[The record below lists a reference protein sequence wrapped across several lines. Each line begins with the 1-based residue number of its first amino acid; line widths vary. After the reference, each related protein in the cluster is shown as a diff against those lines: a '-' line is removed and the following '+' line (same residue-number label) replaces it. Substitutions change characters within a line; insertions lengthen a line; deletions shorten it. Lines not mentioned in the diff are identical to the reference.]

1 MTALFNGGYMRKIFL
16 TALSCALLIGCSSAN
31 NVSKIPTDVKGMV
44 FNNVASTYMER
55 PTSAYLVDYP
65 NGNQSIEYVVETYR
79 MNNGLGANLTLKIP
93 SEHASEHL
101 SILNKFLE
109 WDKLAKSRND
119 SFSKEIGIAPT
130 TNGYN
135 VYAFHS
141 GNNNTNVL
149 VSCFSLTNTPGCGI
163 EEAVFTVDNV
173 KKIIRD
179 VNKLKTGS
187 LKPVDTSIYN

>member
-1 MTALFNGGYMRKIFL
+1 MRKIFL

-65 NGNQSIEYVVETYR
+65 NGNQSIEYVV
-79 MNNGLGANLTLKIP
+79 KIP
-93 SEHASEHL
+93 SDHASEHL
-101 SILNKFLE
+101 SMLNKFLE